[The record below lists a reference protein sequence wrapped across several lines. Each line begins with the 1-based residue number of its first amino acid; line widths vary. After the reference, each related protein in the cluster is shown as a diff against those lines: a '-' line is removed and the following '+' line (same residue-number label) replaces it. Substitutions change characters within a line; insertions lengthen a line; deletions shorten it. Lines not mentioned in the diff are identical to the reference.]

1 MRMNMPSMWRNSN
14 RLGKYDAHF
23 LVKIADLLEV
33 GFTLQQS
40 LVFLLEQYD
49 VLTEKDRLVYLSM
62 VQEGASLSS
71 ILKVMGFGNAIVIQV
86 SFAEIHGEVLTNL
99 RESASYLDNV
109 RQTTSKL
116 IKSLQY
122 PLLLVAIFITILIT
136 LNFTVIPQFKSL
148 YTAMGTESKGIVS
161 VLIAMLESLPYVLG
175 ASLMLVVISAVGMFC
190 IFNMKHIEQKCSVL
204 SRIPIFGFF
213 FRGYQT
219 YRFSREFG
227 YFLNNG
233 LEVKEILDLFI
244 HQEIN
249 PYLRLV
255 SQKIEVSLMNGDS
268 LSGALAQMDMIDEKL
283 SVFVSHGEQNSSV
296 GKELI
301 MFSEYTLERLIMRL
315 ENMTRRIQ
323 PVIFL
328 ILGILIV
335 CLYLIIVLPIF
346 QMMSEI

>member
-1 MRMNMPSMWRNSN
+1 MNITNTWRNSN

-23 LVKIADLLEV
+23 LLKIADLLEV

-49 VLTEKDRLVYLSM
+49 VLKEKDRIAYLNM
-62 VQEGASLSS
+62 VQEGVSLSR
-71 ILKVMGFGNAIVIQV
+71 ILKAMGFRSAIVIQV
-86 SFAEIHGEVLTNL
+86 SLAEIHGEVLKNL
-99 RESASYLDNV
+99 RESSAYLDNI
-109 RQTTSKL
+109 RQTSSKL

-122 PLLLVAIFITILIT
+122 PMLLVGIFITILIA

-148 YTAMGTESKGIVS
+148 YTAMGTESRGIVK
-161 VLIAMLESLPYVLG
+161 VLIAMLESLPYILG
-175 ASLMLVVISAVGMFC
+175 ASLLATTVALLAMIL
-190 IFNMKHIEQKCSVL
+190 IFRMKDIERKSRVL
-204 SRIPIFGFF
+204 SHVPIFGFYF
-213 FRGYQT
+213 KGYQT

-227 YFLNNG
+227 YLLNNG

-255 SQKIEVSLMNGDS
+255 SQKIEASLLRGNS
-268 LSGALAQMDMIDEKL
+268 LSDALGDMDMIDEKL

-301 MFSEYTLERLIMRL
+301 MFSEYTLERLIMRI
-315 ENMTRRIQ
+315 ENTTRRIQ
-323 PVIFL
+323 PVVFL
-328 ILGILIV
+328 ILGVLII

>member
-1 MRMNMPSMWRNSN
+1 MKNSN

-23 LVKIADLLEV
+23 LTKIADLLEV

-49 VLTEKDRLVYLSM
+49 VLKEKDRIVYLSM
-62 VQEGASLSS
+62 VQEGVTLSR
-71 ILKVMGFGNAIVIQV
+71 ILKAMGFRNAIVIQV
-86 SFAEIHGEVLTNL
+86 SFAEIHGEVLANL
-99 RESASYLDNV
+99 RESAAYLDNV
-109 RQTTSKL
+109 RQTSSKL
-116 IKSLQY
+116 IRSLQY
-122 PLLLVAIFITILIT
+122 PILLVTIFITILIT

-148 YTAMGTESKGIVS
+148 YTAMGTESEGIVK
-161 VLIAMLESLPYVLG
+161 VLINMLESLPYVLG
-175 ASLMLVVISAVGMFC
+175 TSLLAATIATSIMIC
-190 IFNMKHIEQKCSVL
+190 IFNMKNIERKCSIL
-204 SRIPIFGFF
+204 SHVPIFGFYF
-213 FRGYQT
+213 KGYQT

-255 SQKIEVSLMNGDS
+255 SRKIEASLMHGNS
-268 LSGALAQMDMIDEKL
+268 LSGALAEMDMIDEKL

-301 MFSEYTLERLIMRL
+301 MFSDYTLERLIMRL
-315 ENMTRRIQ
+315 ENMTKRIQ

-328 ILGILIV
+328 ILGILII